1 MKFSQALVA
10 IALTSTAVAAQ
21 DTTTSELVA
30 ELIETEQELVKEET
44 VLEGMIRNITQL
56 SNQTEIVPLVAEL
69 EEELQPGVT
78 EPTVTLTA
86 APEDMVVMDAHVD
99 TPDPEP
105 VEETLKVGNSLID
118 GTYIAH
124 EESAHQHKKSERMR
138 AKAGKGHKIDDEDE
152 LLHEVVDESDIDE
165 PSMTTETVDMNAK
178 THKEAVGPNSKS
190 YKAAE
195 PSMSYVVTTSKASKH
210 SKATAT
216 HSSKSSKSGHGS
228 LSLEM
233 EEVMPDSDDMSM
245 PTSPGDSKAHKSSK
259 AKSAKRGKVQDNS
272 MSMVTSMDEIGG
284 GGQVLRGG
292 KSHKGTVETAT
303 DATDYVEYTEAPDL
317 EEEEET
323 TPLIGSL
330 PEPGQEDNV
339 NLPEGEGGGET
350 QPVVRTPDM
359 KPKSGTSTSDL
370 NKKYQQEVKDG
381 MLHDNGSNSNP
392 THNQKENV
400 GTLDLNAGES
410 KLQNGAQMADVA
422 SGASSI
428 SSSSVILGGICL
440 MVSAVYAMAV

>member
-56 SNQTEIVPLVAEL
+56 SNQTEIVPLVGEL
-69 EEELQPGVT
+69 EEELQPGVA

-99 TPDPEP
+99 TPEEP
-105 VEETLKVGNSLID
+105 IEHTAPVSNSLID
-118 GTYIAH
+118 GTSIAH

-152 LLHEVVDESDIDE
+152 LLHEVVDE
-165 PSMTTETVDMNAK
+165 
-178 THKEAVGPNSKS
+178 EAVGPNAKS

-259 AKSAKRGKVQDNS
+259 AKSAKRGKVQDYS
-272 MSMVTSMDEIGG
+272 MSMVTSMDGIDGV
-284 GGQVLRGG
+284 GQVLRGG

-323 TPLIGSL
+323 TPLIGTL